1 MEHWW
6 EAVNFDGIWK
16 TPIKYI
22 MKTIVTHIFPDLD
35 AITSAWLITRYLPEW
50 EGAEIVFVPQQQNWN
65 NIVPDSNPDVLYCDT
80 GYGKFDH
87 HHIKERT
94 CASRRI
100 FDYLLMME
108 YVSPK
113 DKVPLSR
120 IIDYVTDIDNFG
132 EVSYPDPTSD
142 RYEFCLHQLITGLR
156 KKGTSDSA
164 LVLTVFPLLDGVLQ
178 LFFYKSRAE
187 GEIAKGFV
195 FDSHYGKSI
204 AMNSSNEEAMRLAQK
219 KGFSLVVMKDPQK
232 KSARI
237 KTLPSPELD
246 LTPVY
251 EKIIKIDTKG
261 YWFLH
266 ILKNMLLN
274 GSSRKPDAVPTP
286 LSLQKLIEII
296 KEV

>member
-1 MEHWW
+1 
-6 EAVNFDGIWK
+6 
-16 TPIKYI
+16 

-35 AITSAWLITRYLPEW
+35 AITSAWLLTRYLPEW
-50 EGAEIVFVPQQQNWN
+50 ENAEIMFVPQQEKWN

-87 HHIKERT
+87 HQIKERT
-94 CASRRI
+94 SASRRV

-108 YVSPK
+108 HISSK

-132 EVSYPDPTSD
+132 EVYYPDPTSD

-156 KKGTSDSA
+156 KKGMSDTA
-164 LVLTVFPLLDGVLQ
+164 LVQTIFPLLDGVLQ
-178 LFFYKSRAE
+178 LFFYKFKAE

-195 FDSHYGKSI
+195 FKSRYGKSL
-204 AMNSSNEEAMRLAQK
+204 AMNASNEEAMRLAQK

-232 KSARI
+232 KCARI
-237 KTLPSPELD
+237 KTLPSLELD

-251 EKIIKIDTKG
+251 DKIKKVDTKG

-274 GSSRKPDAVPTP
+274 GSSRKPDAIPTP